1 LRALAGACFPHLA
14 ALAIL
19 LDTGKAGD
27 VSAVSI
33 TVPAGAAKLI
43 GQMRASGAILTYD
56 PDTCTIRSADSAA
69 VAVTT
74 GRSH

>member
-1 LRALAGACFPHLA
+1 MSERTRSCRTWPLSPS
-14 ALAIL
+14 
-19 LDTGKAGD
+19 LDAGKAGD

-33 TVPAGAAKLI
+33 TAPAGAANLI
-43 GQMRASGAILTYD
+43 GQLRASGAILTYD

>member
-1 LRALAGACFPHLA
+1 M
-14 ALAIL
+14 
-19 LDTGKAGD
+19 
-27 VSAVSI
+27 
-33 TVPAGAAKLI
+33 

-74 GRSH
+74 GRSR